1 MNLRPTRAR
10 RIRPLP
16 LLVTATVCLLGPA
29 VSEAHAY
36 IDPGTGSSLLPVIG
50 MMLAVVSACIATM
63 WMHIKR
69 FFVWAALKL
78 TGRAAPEAKRP
89 TEAKPQPE

>member
-1 MNLRPTRAR
+1 MNLRPATPR

-16 LLVTATVCLLGPA
+16 LIVTAAVCLLGPA

-69 FFVWAALKL
+69 FFVWAALKV
-78 TGRAAPEAKRP
+78 TGRTAPETKEPA
-89 TEAKPQPE
+89 TAKPQTE